1 MTMPPREALVPLLKL
16 AGTAAVMAV
25 AYSFG
30 SKAVMAAAYKQH
42 GRPSHAEPAKKN
54 KKSDAELSEQK
65 ESEETA
71 AAAAATAADTASA
84 PPATIPRSS
93 LAVAMLLQDG
103 YLVCRLH
110 SSSPSLYTS

>member
-16 AGTAAVMAV
+16 AGTAAVMAA

-30 SKAVMAAAYKQH
+30 SKAVVAAAYKQH
-42 GRPSHAEPAKKN
+42 GRPSHTASAR

-65 ESEETA
+65 ESEEI
-71 AAAAATAADTASA
+71 AAAATVADTVSA
-84 PPATIPRSS
+84 PPATMPRSS

-103 YLVCRLH
+103 YLVRRLH
-110 SSSPSLYTS
+110 SSSPPLYTS